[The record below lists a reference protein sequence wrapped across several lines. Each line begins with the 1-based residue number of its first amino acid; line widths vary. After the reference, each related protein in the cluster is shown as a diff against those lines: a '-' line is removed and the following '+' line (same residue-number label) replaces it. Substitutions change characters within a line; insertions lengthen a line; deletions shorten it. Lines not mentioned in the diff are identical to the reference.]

1 MTSVVFVHG
10 TGVREREYEE
20 TFEIIEG
27 KIHVQRPDINV
38 IGCLWGDELGTRLNA
53 NGASIPRYDET
64 LGLDDVVDSEDE
76 EIVLWAHLYRNP
88 LYELRLLAL
97 KPREEMSSNPFEE
110 SPGDDLSSR
119 IENLTIEDKL
129 QATLTEAGIIE
140 VFYEAQEEVV
150 RSDAY
155 NQALQNVSE
164 ASFAEYCNAVARA
177 IVAAAMLK
185 SEQQEEYPPILTDAN
200 LRDQVVEL
208 LSRALVEEELG
219 IGGWVLGQIGGLA
232 LPAVTNYVE
241 RKRGDV
247 TNKISPIPCDILLY
261 QTRGEGI
268 RDFIEK
274 IIADAEPP
282 VVLIAH
288 SLGGIACVDLLIEK
302 SLPQVAH
309 LVTVGSQAAYL
320 YEINALYSLKFG
332 QPLPEHFPQWLNIY
346 DKRDFLSY
354 IGGKIFNEINKPE
367 KVKDVEVI
375 SKQPFP
381 RSHGSYWTNPTT
393 WETIIPELP

>member
-1 MTSVVFVHG
+1 MTSVIFVHG
-10 TGVREREYEE
+10 TGVRKLEYEE
-20 TFEIIEG
+20 TFKTIEK
-27 KIHVQRPDINV
+27 KIHVQRPDIKV
-38 IGCLWGDELGTRLNA
+38 IPCLWGDELGTRLNA
-53 NGASIPRYDET
+53 NGTSIPSYDET
-64 LGLDDVVDSEDE
+64 LALDALESEDK
-76 EIVLWAHLYRNP
+76 EIILWAHLYCEP
-88 LYELRLLAL
+88 LYELRLLGL
-97 KPREEMSSNPFEE
+97 KPREEGSANPFEE
-110 SPGDDLSSR
+110 SPGDKLRLSVESL
-119 IENLTIEDKL
+119 IAEGEL
-129 QATLTEAGIIE
+129 QAKLTEAGIAE
-140 VFYEAQEEVV
+140 VFIEAQEEVV

-164 ASFAEYCNAVARA
+164 VSFAEYCNAVARA

-185 SEQQEEYPPILTDAN
+185 SEQQEKYPPILTDAN
-200 LRDQVVEL
+200 LRDKVVEL
-208 LSRALVEEELG
+208 LSLALVEEELG
-219 IGGWVLGQIGGLA
+219 IGGWILGQIGGLA

-247 TNKISPIPCDILLY
+247 TNKISPMPCDILLY
-261 QTRGEGI
+261 QTRGAKI

-282 VVLIAH
+282 AVLITH

-302 SLPQVAH
+302 SLPQVVH
-309 LVTVGSQAAYL
+309 LVTVGSQAPFL
-320 YEINALYSLKFG
+320 YEINALYSLEFG

-354 IGGKIFNEINKPE
+354 ISGKIFNEPNQPE

-381 RSHGSYWTNPTT
+381 RSHGAYWTNATT
-393 WETIIPELP
+393 WEAVIPELP